1 MKATFDIS
9 QFEKSLE
16 NALKYSEG
24 FLEGI
29 HQGKPEMLKAM
40 GENVVERLKA
50 FVDLQA
56 RVDPESLHHVYEWYQ
71 TGMETGRLFD
81 IDYRISGG
89 GLSVN
94 STFRQSQSMA
104 SGSNTP
110 FYDKAKIMEEG
121 IPVRI
126 VPKQSGVLV
135 FDDNGET
142 IFTKQPI
149 EISRPGGSQ
158 VEGSFEQ
165 VVNSFFD
172 IYFSQSFLS
181 SSGLSK
187 YVANPKT
194 FKDNI
199 SAGSK
204 SGKSFGRQIGYNWIV
219 KAGDAV

>member
-1 MKATFDIS
+1 VKAKFDIS
-9 QFEKSLE
+9 QFEKSLT

-24 FLEGI
+24 FLEGVQ
-29 HQGKPEMLKAM
+29 QGKSEMLKVM
-40 GENVVERLKA
+40 GDNVIDRLKS
-50 FVDLQA
+50 FIDLQA

-71 TGMETGRLFD
+71 TGMETGRLFE
-81 IDYRISGG
+81 IDYRVSGG
-89 GLSVN
+89 GLSIN

-104 SGSNTP
+104 NGSNSP

-126 VPKQSGVLV
+126 IPKQSGVLV

-142 IFTKQPI
+142 VFTKQPVD
-149 EISRPGGSQ
+149 ISRPGGSQ
-158 VEGSFEQ
+158 VQGSFEK
-165 VVNSFFD
+165 VFDSFFD
-172 IYFSQSFLS
+172 VYFSQSFLS
-181 SSGLSK
+181 SSGLSR
-187 YVANPKT
+187 YIGNPKT

-219 KAGDAV
+219 KAGDSV